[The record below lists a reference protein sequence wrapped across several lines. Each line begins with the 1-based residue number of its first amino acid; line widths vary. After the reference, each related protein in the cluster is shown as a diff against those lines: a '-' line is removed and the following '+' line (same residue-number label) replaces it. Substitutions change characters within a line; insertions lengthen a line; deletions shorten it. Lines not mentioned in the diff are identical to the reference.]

1 MKKVTLVRHAKSSW
15 KDASLPDIKR
25 PLNKRGK
32 NDAKEMGKHL
42 KKVDLYPDIVY
53 CSPAKRARHTAEIL
67 LKELLDE
74 NEIIRLHEEIYFSGS
89 SEIISLVK
97 STKDQYNSVF
107 LFGHMPDMASVLG
120 DLSGVVK
127 YEFPTCCV
135 ASITFDVNHWTDIKE
150 GEGENNYF
158 VYPKMMPW
166 HNLA

>member
-89 SEIISLVK
+89 SEII
-97 STKDQYNSVF
+97 
-107 LFGHMPDMASVLG
+107 
-120 DLSGVVK
+120 
-127 YEFPTCCV
+127 
-135 ASITFDVNHWTDIKE
+135 
-150 GEGENNYF
+150 
-158 VYPKMMPW
+158 
-166 HNLA
+166 